1 MDKYEYNIKAE
12 QIVKLI
18 GKKDFVTAAKIADGI
33 DWKRVRNINMLMNV
47 GGVYAE
53 VGRYSDAKEILLM
66 AFDRAPIGRRLA
78 YKLTEVCIL
87 AGDFEEAEH
96 YYGNFVDLAPRDIGR
111 YELQYKMAKKKGEPI
126 EKLIAILQEYK
137 KNDFDDA
144 WAYELARL
152 YHKAG
157 MRDACI
163 AECDELILW
172 FGEGEYVEKAMELKM
187 LYTPL
192 SLSQQEKYNK
202 RFQPQMKYDEAQVQA
217 AASAQVSD
225 VTEQLPQQ
233 PVSVSLDMYNTANI
247 QAALAESM
255 KELMEDEEAGAQQE
269 AEAFAVRVEEEP
281 TYAEQSVVAY
291 AEQNVMPTQAV
302 SYAEQPTVQEQA
314 VTYTAQ
320 PVVEEQAEEVQTAGE
335 PVCQTSAR
343 AQEPTYQAA
352 SSAQEQS
359 YQTATTP
366 QTSDMLGAT
375 KDLRNVHRALAWN
388 NMEPGLREEEA
399 LNLNEQI
406 EGQMTID
413 EVLAMYNQKLQE
425 SVEASKESIFHIV
438 AKGEAPEDV
447 LPDELLDTM
456 PKSVAEHKEAAEEP
470 AQIVMAEE
478 IPVEND
484 QKQAESE
491 YEFEEPRTA
500 LIQPKKKP
508 VQQEVEEPEQP
519 SEAKAQPV
527 QQMSEEAKAQP
538 VEMKVQPVQPVTV
551 PEVDEEDEE
560 EEAPRTGIKA
570 EIDKMMK
577 EMEVPVQ
584 RNGASGQ
591 LSEERKQS
599 FAAFLHINGLEE
611 QLAEIFDE
619 AERIGE
625 EKDTSLFGN
634 VLIIG
639 DHKSGKTTLATELM
653 KNLNKTTSRKG
664 RKIAK
669 ISGDRLNNKG
679 IKETIAHLIGA
690 DLLVERAGEMN
701 RTTTQE
707 LLNAMAGFTG
717 GMLVVLEDTND
728 GMARLI
734 AENPEVEVR
743 FTHKIILKEYE
754 ISEWVALAKEYA
766 EELDYGIDEMGVL
779 ALSAK
784 IDSLYAQKTVVDMED
799 IKDIID
805 AAIEHSERKNIKR
818 LFETVFSRK
827 YKDSDLTMLRENDF
841 L

>member
-47 GGVYAE
+47 GSVYAE

-78 YKLTEVCIL
+78 YKLTEVCIMS
-87 AGDFEEAEH
+87 GDFDEAEH

-217 AASAQVSD
+217 ASTQMPD
-225 VTEQLPQQ
+225 VNEQLPKE
-233 PVSVSLDMYNTANI
+233 PVSVSLDIYNTANI

-255 KELMEDEEAGAQQE
+255 KELMQDEEAGAQQE
-269 AEAFAVRVEEEP
+269 AFAVHVEEVP
-281 TYAEQSVVAY
+281 TYAAPETVETQTAAYAEQS
-291 AEQNVMPTQAV
+291 
-302 SYAEQPTVQEQA
+302 TVQGQA
-314 VTYTAQ
+314 VTDTVQ
-320 PVVEEQAEEVQTAGE
+320 PVAGEQAEEVQTAGE
-335 PVCQTSAR
+335 PVCQISA
-343 AQEPTYQAA
+343 
-352 SSAQEQS
+352 SAQEQS
-359 YQTATTP
+359 YQTTAMP

-456 PKSVAEHKEAAEEP
+456 PKSVAEHKEATES
-470 AQIVMAEE
+470 AQTVMAEE
-478 IPVEND
+478 IPVQSD

-500 LIQPKKKP
+500 LIQPKRKP

-519 SEAKAQPV
+519 GEAKAQPV
-527 QQMSEEAKAQP
+527 QQMPEESEAWP
-538 VEMKVQPVQPVTV
+538 TEMNVQPVQPVTV
-551 PEVDEEDEE
+551 SEADEEDEE
-560 EEAPRTGIKA
+560 EEAPRTGIRA

-584 RNGASGQ
+584 RKGASGQ

-653 KNLNKTTSRKG
+653 KNLNKTTNRKG

-784 IDSLYAQKTVVDMED
+784 IDSLYAQKTVVEMED

>member
-78 YKLTEVCIL
+78 YKLTEVCIMS
-87 AGDFEEAEH
+87 GDFEDAEH

-111 YELQYKMAKKKGEPI
+111 YELQYKMAKKKGEPV

-202 RFQPQMKYDEAQVQA
+202 RFQPQMKYDEAQIQV
-217 AASAQVSD
+217 ASTQMPD

-233 PVSVSLDMYNTANI
+233 PVSVSLDIYNTANI
-247 QAALAESM
+247 QAVLAESM
-255 KELMEDEEAGAQQE
+255 KELMQDEEAEAQQE
-269 AEAFAVRVEEEP
+269 AEPFAVHVEAEP
-281 TYAEQSVVAY
+281 AYTEQNAAVAETVTYAEQSMTSGQLV
-291 AEQNVMPTQAV
+291 E
-302 SYAEQPTVQEQA
+302 SEQA
-314 VTYTAQ
+314 
-320 PVVEEQAEEVQTAGE
+320 AEPQVQTASE
-335 PVCQTSAR
+335 QVHQSTSEISEQIQLTVNEKEQAYQQTADV
-343 AQEPTYQAA
+343 QPTYQTA
-352 SSAQEQS
+352 S
-359 YQTATTP
+359 TTE
-366 QTSDMLGAT
+366 TSDMFGAT
-375 KDLRNVHRALAWN
+375 KDLRNVHKALAWN
-388 NMEPGLREEEA
+388 NMEYPGLAEEQA
-399 LNLNEQI
+399 MNLNEQI

-413 EVLAMYNQKLQE
+413 EVLAMYNQKIQE

-438 AKGEAPEDV
+438 AKDEAPEDV
-447 LPDELLDTM
+447 IPEELLDTM
-456 PKSVAEHKEAAEEP
+456 PKAVAEYKATTVETEQVAVLPDQEPVVSMPEMEEVSETD
-470 AQIVMAEE
+470 AQT
-478 IPVEND
+478 
-484 QKQAESE
+484 QTESE
-491 YEFEEPRTA
+491 YEFEEPRTV
-500 LIQPKKKP
+500 LMQPKKKAVER
-508 VQQEVEEPEQP
+508 VQQVSDEPQE
-519 SEAKAQPV
+519 KAQTV
-527 QQMSEEAKAQP
+527 QQLTEDIE
-538 VEMKVQPVQPVTV
+538 
-551 PEVDEEDEE
+551 DEEDEDE
-560 EEAPRTGIKA
+560 VPRTGLKA

-577 EMEVPVQ
+577 EMEIPAQ
-584 RNGASGQ
+584 KTETPGQ

-653 KNLNKTTSRKG
+653 KNLNKATNRKG

-707 LLNAMAGFTG
+707 LLNAMAGYTG

-728 GMARLI
+728 GMERLI

-743 FTHKIILKEYE
+743 FTHKIVLKEYE

-784 IDSLYAQKTVVDMED
+784 IDSLYAQKTVVDLDD

-841 L
+841 V

>member
-78 YKLTEVCIL
+78 YKLTEVCIMS
-87 AGDFEEAEH
+87 GDFEDAEH

-111 YELQYKMAKKKGEPI
+111 YELQYKMAKKKGEPV

-202 RFQPQMKYDEAQVQA
+202 RFQPQMKYDEAQIQ
-217 AASAQVSD
+217 AASAQMPD

-233 PVSVSLDMYNTANI
+233 PVSVSLDIYNTANI
-247 QAALAESM
+247 QAVLAESM
-255 KELMEDEEAGAQQE
+255 KELMQDEETEEQQDE
-269 AEAFAVRVEEEP
+269 PFAVHIEEE
-281 TYAEQSVVAY
+281 SAY
-291 AEQNVMPTQAV
+291 AEQNVAV
-302 SYAEQPTVQEQA
+302 AETVTYAEQPMTSVQAVESEQQESADSVQQNQTASEQMYQAASEASEQIPQQTADVQPTVNEQEQA
-314 VTYTAQ
+314 YQ
-320 PVVEEQAEEVQTAGE
+320 QT
-335 PVCQTSAR
+335 VS
-343 AQEPTYQAA
+343 AQEPTYQTA
-352 SSAQEQS
+352 S
-359 YQTATTP
+359 TAE
-366 QTSDMLGAT
+366 TSDMFGAT
-375 KDLRNVHRALAWN
+375 KDLRNVHKALAWN
-388 NMEPGLREEEA
+388 NMEYPGLAEEQA
-399 LNLNEQI
+399 MNLNEQI

-413 EVLAMYNQKLQE
+413 EVLAMYNQKIQE

-438 AKGEAPEDV
+438 AKDEAPEDV
-447 LPDELLDTM
+447 IPEELLDTM
-456 PKSVAEHKEAAEEP
+456 PKAVAEYKAAEADVQP
-470 AQIVMAEE
+470 QT
-478 IPVEND
+478 
-484 QKQAESE
+484 ESE
-491 YEFEEPRTA
+491 YEFEEPRTV
-500 LIQPKKKP
+500 LMQPKKKAAKP
-508 VQQEVEEPEQP
+508 VQQVAEEPEAK
-519 SEAKAQPV
+519 SEQQVAEESEEKPQAQPV
-527 QQMSEEAKAQP
+527 Q
-538 VEMKVQPVQPVTV
+538 KVTATV
-551 PEVDEEDEE
+551 DIEDEEDEE
-560 EEAPRTGIKA
+560 EVPRTGLKA

-577 EMEVPVQ
+577 EMEIPAE
-584 RNGASGQ
+584 RSGTPGQ

-634 VLIIG
+634 ILIIG
-639 DHKSGKTTLATELM
+639 DPKSGKTTLATELM
-653 KNLNKTTSRKG
+653 KNLNKVNNRKG

-679 IKETIAHLIGA
+679 IKDTIAHLIGA

-707 LLNAMAGFTG
+707 LLNAMAGYTG
-717 GMLVVLEDTND
+717 GMIVVLEDIKD
-728 GMARLI
+728 GMERLI
-734 AENPEVEVR
+734 AENPEIEVR
-743 FTHKIILKEYE
+743 FAHKIVLKEYE

-784 IDSLYAQKTVVDMED
+784 IDSLYAQKTVVDLED
-799 IKDIID
+799 IKDIVD
-805 AAIEHSERKNIKR
+805 AAIERSERKNIKR

>member
-66 AFDRAPIGRRLA
+66 AFERAPIGRRLA
-78 YKLTEVCIL
+78 YKLTEVCIMS
-87 AGDFEEAEH
+87 GDFEDAEH

-111 YELQYKMAKKKGEPI
+111 YELQYKMAKKKGEPV
-126 EKLIAILQEYK
+126 EKLITILQEYK
-137 KNDFDDA
+137 ENDFDDA

-202 RFQPQMKYDEAQVQA
+202 RFQPQMKYDETQMQA
-217 AASAQVSD
+217 ASTQMPD

-233 PVSVSLDMYNTANI
+233 PVSVSLDIYNTANI
-247 QAALAESM
+247 QAVLAESM
-255 KELMEDEEAGAQQE
+255 KELMQDEEEQHE
-269 AEAFAVRVEEEP
+269 EPFAVHVEEKLMY
-281 TYAEQSVVAY
+281 T
-291 AEQNVMPTQAV
+291 EQNVEAEPVTYV
-302 SYAEQPTVQEQA
+302 EQPMTSGQPVESEQQEQ
-314 VTYTAQ
+314 TASEQVYQDALETSEQMQ
-320 PVVEEQAEEVQTAGE
+320 PIVNEEEDAYQQTAD
-335 PVCQTSAR
+335 VQQT
-343 AQEPTYQAA
+343 
-352 SSAQEQS
+352 
-359 YQTATTP
+359 YQTASTTD
-366 QTSDMLGAT
+366 TSDMFGAT
-375 KDLRNVHRALAWN
+375 KDLRNVHKALAWN
-388 NMEPGLREEEA
+388 NMEYPMLTEEHA
-399 LNLNEQI
+399 MNLNEQI

-413 EVLAMYNQKLQE
+413 EVLAMYNQKIQE

-438 AKGEAPEDV
+438 AKDEAPEDV
-447 LPDELLDTM
+447 IPKELLDTM
-456 PKSVAEHKEAAEEP
+456 PKSVAEYKAATVKTEPVVSMSEPKEISETD
-470 AQIVMAEE
+470 AQT
-478 IPVEND
+478 
-484 QKQAESE
+484 QTESE
-491 YEFEEPRTA
+491 YEFEEPRTV
-500 LIQPKKKP
+500 LMHPKKKAPEP
-508 VQQEVEEPEQP
+508 VQQVAATADIE
-519 SEAKAQPV
+519 
-527 QQMSEEAKAQP
+527 
-538 VEMKVQPVQPVTV
+538 
-551 PEVDEEDEE
+551 DEEDED
-560 EEAPRTGIKA
+560 EAPRTGLKA

-577 EMEVPVQ
+577 EMEIPAQ
-584 RNGASGQ
+584 KTGTLGQ
-591 LSEERKQS
+591 LSDERKQS
-599 FAAFLHINGLEE
+599 FAAFLHMNGLEE
-611 QLAEIFDE
+611 QLVEIFNE
-619 AERIGE
+619 VERSGE
-625 EKDTSLFGN
+625 EKDTSLLGN

-639 DHKSGKTTLATELM
+639 APKSGKTTLATELI
-653 KNLNKTTSRKG
+653 KNLNKAINRKG

-679 IKETIAHLIGA
+679 IKDTITHLIGK

-707 LLNAMAGFTG
+707 LLNAMAGYTG
-717 GMLVVLEDTND
+717 GMFVVLEDMKD
-728 GMARLI
+728 GMEHLI
-734 AENPEVEVR
+734 EENPEIEIR
-743 FTHKIILKEYE
+743 FTHKIVLKEYK

-784 IDSLYAQKTVVDMED
+784 IDSLYAQKTVVELED

-805 AAIEHSERKNIKR
+805 AAIERSERKNIKR

-841 L
+841 V